1 MGLYAKIFK
10 MKYAVFT
17 YIFGK
22 NEELLREPKFLD
34 NNIEFI
40 CVTDQIS
47 LKSDIW
53 KIIYEPI
60 ENVKSLRDKTAITK
74 FNPFKYTNAD
84 RIIIQD
90 SSLECINSL
99 KEIFKEL
106 DYCDICLKKHPQ
118 RENLEQE
125 LPEWKVRGL
134 SDNQINKFKNMAKN
148 DGIKLSDVPL
158 YECCVIAIKNNKE
171 TKGLFNNL
179 LSLMNLLGENG
190 NMVVTQ
196 QCTFAYLIKTFYPNL
211 KIGKINQNKFFT
223 RYIHNSNK
231 VNIL

>member
-1 MGLYAKIFK
+1 

-22 NEELLREPKFLD
+22 NEEFLREPKFLD
-34 NNIEFI
+34 DNIEFI
-40 CVTDQIS
+40 CVTDQLS

-53 KIIYEPI
+53 KIIYEPL
-60 ENVKSLRDKTAITK
+60 ENVKSLRDKTALTK
-74 FNPFKYTNAD
+74 FNPFKYTDAD

-90 SSLECINSL
+90 SSLECISSL
-99 KEIFKEL
+99 SDLFMEL
-106 DYCDICLKKHPQ
+106 EHYDICLKKHPQ
-118 RENLEQE
+118 RENLSQE

-148 DGIKLSDVPL
+148 DGIKLSNVPL

-171 TKGLFNNL
+171 IKELFNSL
-179 LSLMNLLGENG
+179 LSLMKLLGENG

>member
-1 MGLYAKIFK
+1 MELYAKIFK

-22 NEELLREPKFLD
+22 NEEFLREPKFLD
-34 NNIEFI
+34 DNIEFI
-40 CVTDQIS
+40 CVTDQLS

-53 KIIYEPI
+53 KIIYEPL
-60 ENVKSLRDKTAITK
+60 ENVKSLRDKTALTK
-74 FNPFKYTNAD
+74 FNPFKYTDAD

-90 SSLECINSL
+90 SSLECISSL
-99 KEIFKEL
+99 SDLFMEL
-106 DYCDICLKKHPQ
+106 EHCDICLKKHPQ
-118 RENLEQE
+118 RENLSQE

-148 DGIKLSDVPL
+148 DGIKLSNVPL

-171 TKGLFNNL
+171 IKELFNSL
-179 LSLMNLLGENG
+179 LSLMKLLGENG